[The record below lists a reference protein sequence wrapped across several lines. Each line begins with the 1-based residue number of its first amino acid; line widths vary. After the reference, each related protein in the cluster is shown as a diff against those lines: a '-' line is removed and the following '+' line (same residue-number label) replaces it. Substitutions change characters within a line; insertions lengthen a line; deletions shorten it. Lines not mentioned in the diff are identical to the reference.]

1 MQIDIVTKEDLN
13 EFRGQLLEDIK
24 SLLPTKSS
32 NSSKSEKWLT
42 NSEVRNLLKIS
53 QSKLLTLK
61 IKEGLKS
68 YKLLG
73 THYYLAEDIEN
84 MLKRNII
91 G

>member
-1 MQIDIVTKEDLN
+1 MQIDIITKEDLN

-32 NSSKSEKWLT
+32 KASKSEKWLT
-42 NSEVRNLLKIS
+42 NSEVRNILKIS
-53 QSKLLTLK
+53 YSKLQTLK

-68 YKLLG
+68 YKVLG
-73 THYYLAEDIEN
+73 THYFLAEDIEN
-84 MLKRNII
+84 MLKRNVV